1 MTDKS
6 RTQSK
11 TSGKVFAKPEK
22 TGSKKTSPK
31 HENSIRPYDKEE
43 WQKIAREWLATRK
56 ADSSMLTSA
65 YIALRCDD
73 PTLAEKC
80 REEAA
85 RRRKTLPSF

>member
-11 TSGKVFAKPEK
+11 TSGKVFAKPENF
-22 TGSKKTSPK
+22 SPEK
-31 HENSIRPYDKEE
+31 QENSIRPYSKEE
-43 WQKIAREWLATRK
+43 WQKIAWEWLADKK
-56 ADSSMLTSA
+56 ADSSMLTA
-65 YIALRCDD
+65 VYIALRCDD